1 MSDSLN
7 NIFTFKILNGRTSLT
22 ISNESIVLDYLNGE
36 YFELDKVGGFI
47 WKLIQTIE
55 GITLKKI
62 VEETL
67 KEYEALEKGAESQ
80 IAVSIQEIAN

>member
-1 MSDSLN
+1 MSDSLD
-7 NIFTFKILNGRTSLT
+7 NIFTFKILNDRTSLT

-55 GITLKKI
+55 GITLKK
-62 VEETL
+62 
-67 KEYEALEKGAESQ
+67 
-80 IAVSIQEIAN
+80 